1 MRKAKPSLGS
11 SEPGEKDAHSRM
23 IQPGSSGDFQEGF
36 LEEVP
41 ADLSLMDE
49 PRVSRP
55 EAGTQDAGQREPRT
69 RAPVHLCFEG
79 QRAESPWRFLCL

>member
-1 MRKAKPSLGS
+1 MRKARPSLGS

-41 ADLSLMDE
+41 AELSLD
-49 PRVSRP
+49 
-55 EAGTQDAGQREPRT
+55 G
-69 RAPVHLCFEG
+69 
-79 QRAESPWRFLCL
+79 